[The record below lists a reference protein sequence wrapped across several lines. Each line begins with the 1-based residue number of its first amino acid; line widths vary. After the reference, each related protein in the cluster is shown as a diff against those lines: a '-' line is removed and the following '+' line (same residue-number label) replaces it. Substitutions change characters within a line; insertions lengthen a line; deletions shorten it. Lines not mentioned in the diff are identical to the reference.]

1 MTPPVGGPRE
11 RCPFFGR
18 TSNATG
24 LILQQCHGKTAC
36 RHIPLEDA
44 EAMPVLFSAPLRCP
58 QTWPERFPHPSP
70 PDRSLLQTTARKEAG
85 LNILTLIQLPRQ
97 GPGTPLSH
105 SEGHELTS

>member
-18 TSNATG
+18 TSNDTG

-70 PDRSLLQTTARKEAG
+70 PHRSLLQATARKETG
-85 LNILTLIQLPRQ
+85 LRYPHLDPATETRTKNASVSLRE
-97 GPGTPLSH
+97 S
-105 SEGHELTS
+105 